1 MFKLG
6 DPLLFKILFG
16 VDANTLTPT
25 SQEFVLKAASE
36 EVQIFCEMQ
45 LITGGVFIDWF
56 PTENL

>member
-45 LITGGVFIDWF
+45 LITGGVFID
-56 PTENL
+56 